1 MILLKKISVIFYL
14 RNMNHK
20 KILNFISLLI
30 ISLSFNEL
38 KSQVNDKYVLKYNQP
53 ASHWYEALPVGNGRL
68 GAMVFGN
75 FNKERIQLN
84 EESLWGGSS
93 FDRNNPNSLK
103 YLKKIQ
109 GLIFDGKIVEA
120 EELAGKYMLGT
131 PTKVR
136 SYQTLG
142 DLSIDYLFNQRWF
155 PSRYNRSYPIFYNRN
170 LNLHNGV
177 ANSEFKIGNNITYQ
191 KVFSSAVDD
200 VIVVDIS
207 FSEPS
212 NVSFKL
218 SRGINIKEEDDL
230 DFDPSNHL
238 NIPGWKG
245 DYNDSTFKIEYD
257 NGDDWVNFTG
267 QIIDYPT
274 EKEGPGGNHMKF
286 ASVLKVHSTD
296 GEIETLS
303 QNSNAKINIINATHV
318 TLIFTGD
325 TDYNINKLNFD
336 RSIDPLIVSKS
347 KIAKVSLKP
356 KTQIILDHLTD
367 HRELF
372 DRVDI
377 NLGKDKLSHLATDQR
392 LALIKQ
398 NEDNKD
404 PGLVELYYQ
413 FGRYLLMGSS
423 RFPGKLPANLQGI
436 WNDLFKA
443 PWDADFHANINLQMN
458 YWPAEMTNL
467 SETLL
472 PLNNFLKELTVP
484 GSRTAKKMYGAKG
497 WTMHHLT
504 NPFGKTSVGDGVHGL
519 TPLNGAWMTF
529 PLFRHFEFN
538 QDLNYLK
545 NEAFPIIK
553 GSVEFVLDYLIESPE
568 GYLVTNPSSSPENH
582 FFIPGVEQKVE
593 LSYMPTVDKQI
604 IEMLFDIFIESAE
617 ILDID
622 RSLVRKVKNAKKR
635 LPPYQIS
642 KFGTLQEWI
651 KDYEEQQPGHRH
663 ISHLLGVYPFGNLTK
678 ESPVIFEAAKK
689 SVARRLSFGGGHTGW
704 SRAWIIGL
712 YARFFDSKKA
722 YQNLYELLRKSTL
735 KNLFDTHRPFQ
746 IDGNFGGTAAIHEM
760 IIQST
765 KDDIILLPATPKVWN
780 DGHLHGSK
788 VRGGAIVNL
797 DWKNGKPSRFEI
809 ISKEGGDFNII
820 FKEKQIPLK
829 LKSGQSILLSENDF
843 N

>member
-1 MILLKKISVIFYL
+1 MSYLKF
-14 RNMNHK
+14 
-20 KILNFISLLI
+20 FTFLLI
-30 ISLSFNEL
+30 TIPIFEL
-38 KSQVNDKYVLKYNQP
+38 EAQVEDKYVLKYNQP

-68 GAMVFGN
+68 GAMVFGD
-75 FNKERIQLN
+75 FNNERIQLN
-84 EESLWGGSS
+84 EESLWAGSS
-93 FDRNNPNSLK
+93 FDRNNPNSKK

-109 GLIFDGKIVEA
+109 SLIFEEKIVEA
-120 EELAGKYMLGT
+120 EELASKYMLGT

-142 DLSIDYLFNQRWF
+142 DISIDYLYNQRWF
-155 PSRYNRSYPIFYNRN
+155 PSRYNRSYPTFYNRN

-177 ANSEFKIGNNITYQ
+177 ANSEFKIGNNTTVQ
-191 KVFSSAVDD
+191 KVFSSSVDD

-218 SRGINIKEEDDL
+218 SRGINIKEDDGE
-230 DFDPSNHL
+230 DFDPSNHI
-238 NIPGWKG
+238 NMPGWKG
-245 DYNDSTFKIEYD
+245 DYFDSTYRIEYGK
-257 NGDDWVNFTG
+257 GDDWVNFAG
-267 QIIDYPT
+267 QIIDFPN
-274 EKEGPGGNHMKF
+274 EKEGPGGEHMRF

-318 TLIFTGD
+318 TLVFSGD

-336 RSIDPLIVSKS
+336 RSIDPLLVSKS
-347 KIAKVSLKP
+347 KVEKISLKP
-356 KTQIILDHLTD
+356 KAQIILDHLTD
-367 HRELF
+367 HRNLF

-377 NLGKDKLSHLATDQR
+377 NLGEDKLSHLATDQR
-392 LALIKQ
+392 MALIKQ

-404 PGLVELYYQ
+404 PGLIELYYQ
-413 FGRYLLMGSS
+413 YGRYLLMGSS

-458 YWPAEMTNL
+458 YWPSEMTNL

-472 PLNNFLKELTVP
+472 PLNNFLRELTVP
-484 GSRTAKKMYGAKG
+484 GARTAKKMYGANG

-504 NPFGKTSVGDGVHGL
+504 NPFGKTSVGDGVHGV

-529 PLFRHFEFN
+529 PLYRHFEFN

-545 NEAFPIIK
+545 NEAYPIIK

-568 GYLVTNPSSSPENH
+568 GYLVSNPSSSPENH
-582 FFIPGVEQKVE
+582 FFVPGVEQRVE

-604 IEMLFDIFIESAE
+604 IEMLFEIFIESAE
-617 ILDID
+617 TLKVD
-622 RSLVRKVKNAKKR
+622 RSLVKKVESAKKR

-651 KDYEEQQPGHRH
+651 KDYEEEQPGHRH

-678 ESPVIFEAAKK
+678 NSPVMFEAAKK

-712 YARFFDSKKA
+712 YTRFNDSEQA
-722 YQNLYELLRKSTL
+722 YINLYELLRKSTL

-765 KDDIILLPATPKVWN
+765 KNNIILLPALPSEWN
-780 DGHLHGSK
+780 DGYLHGAK
-788 VRGGAIVNL
+788 VKGAATVNL
-797 DWKNGKPSRFEI
+797 DWKAGKPNRFEI
-809 ISKEGGDFNII
+809 TANIAGDFNVI
-820 FKEKQIPLK
+820 FNEKYIPIELK
-829 LKSGQSILLSENDF
+829 AGEVLVLNKADF

>member
-1 MILLKKISVIFYL
+1 MSYLKFFTFLFITIPIF
-14 RNMNHK
+14 
-20 KILNFISLLI
+20 
-30 ISLSFNEL
+30 EL
-38 KSQVNDKYVLKYNQP
+38 EAQVEDKYVLKYNQP

-68 GAMVFGN
+68 GAMVFGD
-75 FNKERIQLN
+75 FNNERIQLN
-84 EESLWGGSS
+84 EESLWAGSS
-93 FDRNNPNSLK
+93 FDRNNPNSKK

-109 GLIFDGKIVEA
+109 SLIFEEKIVEA
-120 EELAGKYMLGT
+120 EELASKYMLGT

-142 DLSIDYLFNQRWF
+142 DISIDYLYNQRWF
-155 PSRYNRSYPIFYNRN
+155 PSRYNRSYPTFYNRN

-177 ANSEFKIGNNITYQ
+177 ANSEFKIGNNTTVQ
-191 KVFSSAVDD
+191 KVFSSSVDD

-218 SRGINIKEEDDL
+218 SRGINIKEDDGE
-230 DFDPSNHL
+230 DFDPSNHI
-238 NIPGWKG
+238 NMPGWKG
-245 DYNDSTFKIEYD
+245 DYFDSTYRIEYGK
-257 NGDDWVNFTG
+257 GDDWVNFAG
-267 QIIDYPT
+267 QIIDFPN
-274 EKEGPGGNHMKF
+274 EKEGPGGEHMRF

-318 TLIFTGD
+318 TLVFSGD

-336 RSIDPLIVSKS
+336 RSIDPLLVSKS
-347 KIAKVSLKP
+347 KVEKISLKP
-356 KTQIILDHLTD
+356 KAQIILDHLTD
-367 HRELF
+367 HRNLF

-377 NLGKDKLSHLATDQR
+377 NLGEDKLSHLATDQR
-392 LALIKQ
+392 MALIKQ

-404 PGLVELYYQ
+404 PGLIELYYQ
-413 FGRYLLMGSS
+413 YGRYLLMGSS

-458 YWPAEMTNL
+458 YWPSEMTNL

-472 PLNNFLKELTVP
+472 PLNNFLRELTVP
-484 GSRTAKKMYGAKG
+484 GARTAKKMYGANG

-504 NPFGKTSVGDGVHGL
+504 NPFGKTSVGDGVHGV

-529 PLFRHFEFN
+529 PLYRHFEFN

-545 NEAFPIIK
+545 NEAYPVIK

-568 GYLVTNPSSSPENH
+568 GYLVSNPSSSPENH
-582 FFIPGVEQKVE
+582 FFVPGVEQRVE

-604 IEMLFDIFIESAE
+604 IEMLFEIFIESAE
-617 ILDID
+617 TLKVD
-622 RSLVRKVKNAKKR
+622 RSLVKKVESAKKR

-651 KDYEEQQPGHRH
+651 KDYEEEQPGHRH

-678 ESPVIFEAAKK
+678 NSPVMFEAAKK

-712 YARFFDSKKA
+712 YTRFNDSEQA
-722 YQNLYELLRKSTL
+722 YINLYELLRKSTL

-765 KDDIILLPATPKVWN
+765 KNNIILLPALPSEWN
-780 DGHLHGSK
+780 DGYLHGAK
-788 VRGGAIVNL
+788 VKGAATVNL
-797 DWKNGKPSRFEI
+797 DWKAGKPNRFEI
-809 ISKEGGDFNII
+809 TANIAGDFNVI
-820 FKEKQIPLK
+820 FNEKYIPIELK
-829 LKSGQSILLSENDF
+829 AGEVLVLNKADF

>member
-1 MILLKKISVIFYL
+1 MSYLKFFAFLFITIPIF
-14 RNMNHK
+14 
-20 KILNFISLLI
+20 
-30 ISLSFNEL
+30 EL
-38 KSQVNDKYVLKYNQP
+38 EAQVEDKYVLKYNQP

-68 GAMVFGN
+68 GAMVFGD
-75 FNKERIQLN
+75 FNNERIQLN
-84 EESLWGGSS
+84 EESLWAGSS
-93 FDRNNPNSLK
+93 FDRNNPNSKK

-109 GLIFDGKIVEA
+109 SLIFEEKIVEA
-120 EELAGKYMLGT
+120 EELASKYMLGT

-142 DLSIDYLFNQRWF
+142 DISIDYLYNQRWF
-155 PSRYNRSYPIFYNRN
+155 PSRYNRSYPTFYNRN

-177 ANSEFKIGNNITYQ
+177 ANSEFRIGNNITYQ
-191 KVFSSAVDD
+191 KVFSSSVDD

-218 SRGINIKEEDDL
+218 SRGINIKEDDEE
-230 DFDPSNHL
+230 DFDPSNHI
-238 NIPGWKG
+238 NMPGWKG
-245 DYNDSTFKIEYD
+245 DYYDSTYRIEYGK
-257 NGDDWVNFTG
+257 GDDWVNFAG
-267 QIIDYPT
+267 QIIDYPN
-274 EKEGPGGNHMKF
+274 EKEGPGGEHMRF

-318 TLIFTGD
+318 TLVFSGD

-336 RSIDPLIVSKS
+336 RSIDPLLVSKS
-347 KIAKVSLKP
+347 KVEKISLKP

-367 HRELF
+367 HRNLF

-377 NLGKDKLSHLATDQR
+377 NLGEDRLSHLATDQR
-392 LALIKQ
+392 MALIKQ
-398 NEDNKD
+398 NGDNKD
-404 PGLVELYYQ
+404 PGLIELYYQ
-413 FGRYLLMGSS
+413 YGRYLLMGSS

-458 YWPAEMTNL
+458 YWPSEMTNL

-472 PLNNFLKELTVP
+472 PLNNFLRELTVP
-484 GSRTAKKMYGAKG
+484 GARTAKKMYGASG

-504 NPFGKTSVGDGVHGL
+504 NPFGKTSVGDGVHGV

-529 PLFRHFEFN
+529 PLYRHFEFN

-545 NEAFPIIK
+545 NEAYPIIK

-568 GYLVTNPSSSPENH
+568 GYLVSNPSSSPENH
-582 FFIPGVEQKVE
+582 FFIPGVEQRVE

-604 IEMLFDIFIESAE
+604 IEMLFEIFIESAE
-617 ILDID
+617 TLKVD
-622 RSLVRKVKNAKKR
+622 RSLVKKVESAKKR

-651 KDYEEQQPGHRH
+651 KDYEEEQPGHRH

-678 ESPVIFEAAKK
+678 NSPVMFEAAKK

-712 YARFFDSKKA
+712 YTRFNDSEQA
-722 YQNLYELLRKSTL
+722 YINLYELLRKSTL

-765 KDDIILLPATPKVWN
+765 KNNIILLPALPSEWN
-780 DGHLHGSK
+780 DGYIHGAK
-788 VRGGAIVNL
+788 VKGAATVNL
-797 DWKNGKPSRFEI
+797 DWKAGKPNRFEI
-809 ISKEGGDFNII
+809 TANIAGDFNVI
-820 FKEKQIPLK
+820 FNEKYIPIELK
-829 LKSGQSILLSENDF
+829 AGEVLVLNKADF

>member
-1 MILLKKISVIFYL
+1 MSYLKFFTFLFITIPIF
-14 RNMNHK
+14 
-20 KILNFISLLI
+20 
-30 ISLSFNEL
+30 EL
-38 KSQVNDKYVLKYNQP
+38 EAQVEDKYVLKYNQP
-53 ASHWYEALPVGNGRL
+53 ASQWYEALPVGNGRL
-68 GAMVFGN
+68 GAMVFGD
-75 FNKERIQLN
+75 FNNERIQLN
-84 EESLWGGSS
+84 EESLWAGSS
-93 FDRNNPNSLK
+93 FDRNNPNSKK

-109 GLIFDGKIVEA
+109 SLIFEEKIVEA
-120 EELAGKYMLGT
+120 EELASKYMLGT

-142 DLSIDYLFNQRWF
+142 DISIDYLYNQRWF
-155 PSRYNRSYPIFYNRN
+155 PSRYNRSYPTFYNRN

-191 KVFSSAVDD
+191 KVFSSSVDD

-218 SRGINIKEEDDL
+218 SRGINIKEDDEE
-230 DFDPSNHL
+230 DFDPSNHI
-238 NIPGWKG
+238 NMPGWKG
-245 DYNDSTFKIEYD
+245 DYYDSTYRIEYGK
-257 NGDDWVNFTG
+257 GDDWVNFAG
-267 QIIDYPT
+267 QIIDYPN
-274 EKEGPGGNHMKF
+274 EKEGPGGEHMRF

-318 TLIFTGD
+318 TLVFSGD

-336 RSIDPLIVSKS
+336 RSIDPLLVSKS
-347 KIAKVSLKP
+347 KVEKISLKP
-356 KTQIILDHLTD
+356 KIQIILDHLTD
-367 HRELF
+367 HRNLF

-377 NLGKDKLSHLATDQR
+377 NLGEDRLSHLATDQR
-392 LALIKQ
+392 MALIKQ
-398 NEDNKD
+398 NGDNKD
-404 PGLVELYYQ
+404 PGLIELYYQ
-413 FGRYLLMGSS
+413 YGRYLLMGSS

-458 YWPAEMTNL
+458 YWPSEMTNL

-472 PLNNFLKELTVP
+472 PLNNFLRELTVP
-484 GSRTAKKMYGAKG
+484 GARTAKKMYGANG

-504 NPFGKTSVGDGVHGL
+504 NPFGKTSVGDGVHGV

-529 PLFRHFEFN
+529 PLYRHFEFN

-545 NEAFPIIK
+545 NEAYPIIK
-553 GSVEFVLDYLIESPE
+553 GSVQFVLDYLIESPE
-568 GYLVTNPSSSPENH
+568 GYLVSNPSSSPENH
-582 FFIPGVEQKVE
+582 FFIPGVEQRVE

-604 IEMLFDIFIESAE
+604 IEMLFEIFIESAE
-617 ILDID
+617 TLNID
-622 RSLVRKVKNAKKR
+622 RSLVKKVENAKKR

-651 KDYEEQQPGHRH
+651 KDFKEEQPGHRH

-678 ESPVIFEAAKK
+678 NNPVMFEAAKK

-712 YARFFDSKKA
+712 YARFNDSEQA
-722 YQNLYELLRKSTL
+722 YINLYELLRKSTL

-765 KDDIILLPATPKVWN
+765 KNNIILLPALPKEWD
-780 DGHLHGSK
+780 DGYLHGAK
-788 VRGGAIVNL
+788 VKGAATVNL
-797 DWKNGKPSRFEI
+797 DWKAGKPNRFEI
-809 ISKEGGDFNII
+809 TANMAGYFNII
-820 FKEKQIPLK
+820 FKEKYISIELK
-829 LKSGQSILLSENDF
+829 AGQVLVLNEADF
-843 N
+843 D